1 MMTSF
6 GWAKFPMVKRVTEI
20 DQSVPMT
27 MVYGSRSWI
36 DSNIGYEVKFLRSQS
51 DVEVQV
57 NIKNAHHIWAA
68 SHKKVPNVLSRCHT
82 KRRMGARGRAHPSYG
97 MTTT

>member
-1 MMTSF
+1 MGTLNLLVNCVFTFSGESAFKSMMTSF

-20 DQSVPMT
+20 DPSIPMT

-57 NIKNAHHIWAA
+57 
-68 SHKKVPNVLSRCHT
+68 C
-82 KRRMGARGRAHPSYG
+82 
-97 MTTT
+97 